1 MTGALIDFAPLV
13 KAVTVL
19 VTVLVLL
26 SFVVAWGFLMLLLGH
41 WVTTFEPYM
50 MTAGR
55 ITLAVGVLLLT
66 VAGLG
71 GGLGMIVWQ
80 AVKLK

>member
-26 SFVVAWGFLMLLLGH
+26 SFVVAWGFVGLLLGF
-41 WVTTFEPYM
+41 WVTTFEP
-50 MTAGR
+50 TAGR
-55 ITLAVGVLLLT
+55 ITAAVGVLLLT

-71 GGLGMIVWQ
+71 GGVGMIVWQ